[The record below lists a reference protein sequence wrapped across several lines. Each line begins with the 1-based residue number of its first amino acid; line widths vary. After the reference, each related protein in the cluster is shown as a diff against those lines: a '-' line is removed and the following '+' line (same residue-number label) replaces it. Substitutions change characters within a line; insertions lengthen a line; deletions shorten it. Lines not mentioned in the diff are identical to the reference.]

1 MGKIRLNTEKI
12 VRLGLIALA
21 ISLFVLMLRGCA
33 IARGGAYGD
42 SDAPT
47 ADGDDAT
54 VSIYNADTD
63 KVYSLPLE
71 EYVLRVTAA
80 EMPASFAEEALK
92 AQSVAARTYTA
103 RKMAS
108 LGGKPCGRGGAD
120 VCTDSTCCQAYRTRE
135 ELSEKWGS
143 SADMYFDKLSGAVSA
158 TRGVIL
164 TYNGK
169 PIEALFHSSSGGMTE
184 DAANVFGGAAPYL
197 KSVSSP
203 GEEGFSRYSATVSFT
218 RKQFANA
225 VNAAIKGADISK
237 NKLEEQV
244 KILSKS
250 ESGRVTRLQL
260 GSKTVTGRE
269 LRRALGLNS
278 TAFTIEIS
286 PERVVVSTRG
296 YGHGV
301 GMSQYGAEA
310 MAQHG
315 ADYKEI
321 LLHYYTGAEIE
332 TIDLGEIK

>member
-1 MGKIRLNTEKI
+1 MRQQMNIVYHASYISGMGRIRLNTEKI
-12 VRLGLIALA
+12 TKLGLIALA

-33 IARGGAYGD
+33 IARGGYEGD
-42 SDAPT
+42 SDAPA

-92 AQSVAARTYTA
+92 AQSVAVRTYTA

-184 DAANVFGGAAPYL
+184 DAANVFGGDAPYL

-225 VNAAIKGADISK
+225 ENAAIKGADISK
-237 NKLEEQV
+237 N
-244 KILSKS
+244 
-250 ESGRVTRLQL
+250 
-260 GSKTVTGRE
+260 
-269 LRRALGLNS
+269 
-278 TAFTIEIS
+278 
-286 PERVVVSTRG
+286 
-296 YGHGV
+296 
-301 GMSQYGAEA
+301 
-310 MAQHG
+310 
-315 ADYKEI
+315 
-321 LLHYYTGAEIE
+321 
-332 TIDLGEIK
+332 

>member
-33 IARGGAYGD
+33 IARGGYEGD

-108 LGGKPCGRGGAD
+108 LGGKPCGKGGAD

-184 DAANVFGGAAPYL
+184 DAANVFGGDAPYL

-250 ESGRVTRLQL
+250 ESGDMREDRP
-260 GSKTVTGRE
+260 GRHVD
-269 LRRALGLNS
+269 GLS
-278 TAFTIEIS
+278 G
-286 PERVVVSTRG
+286 RG
-296 YGHGV
+296 AADE
-301 GMSQYGAEA
+301 GAGRPQ
-310 MAQHG
+310 MGQTG
-315 ADYKEI
+315 ADAS
-321 LLHYYTGAEIE
+321 LRDQRTGCAAGSRADARDRSSR
-332 TIDLGEIK
+332 TAAHPGAVRQ